1 VLLTGLLPD
10 ISTDP
15 AIETAT
21 DSIEAGRSGTIVAPV
36 GIRPPLLA
44 AVATRAAR
52 PLVVLTATGRDA
64 ETLTNALASWIP
76 GVAMLP
82 AWETLPHERLSPQV
96 DTMARRIAVLRR
108 LVHPVAGDE
117 SAGPISVLVV
127 PIRAFLQPIIS
138 GLADLEPVRVRTGDI
153 LDLTDV
159 TNRLAEL
166 GYERVDMVEGRG
178 QMSVRGGIL
187 DVFPPQ
193 EPHPLRVELWGDEVD
208 DIRAFSVSDQ
218 RTLGEAADGVWA
230 VPCRELLLT
239 QAVRARAREAADR
252 LPGAAEMLSLAAEG
266 IAAPGIESLA
276 PILVS
281 GMDSLL
287 DLLPAGSPILASD
300 PERIRARAADL
311 VATTEEFLAA
321 AWSAAAGGADTPLEA
336 SKASFLDLGDLWGSG
351 TRPWWELT
359 DLPPADLASAIDEAD
374 SPSADGPAPVVVSPT
389 LMRVGARDV
398 HPYRGD
404 FARAAADLTDLARDG
419 WRIVVTTEGPGPGRR
434 IRSILTDAS
443 CPAALADNVEAQPDP
458 GLVTITTAQAG
469 VGFVAPHL
477 KLAILTEGD
486 LTGRVGATTR
496 DMRRMPSRRRKGVDP
511 LTLHPGDY
519 IVHDQHGIGRFIE
532 LVSRTIGRGDAAST
546 RDYLVIEYAPSKR
559 GQPADRLFVPT
570 DALDPI
576 SPRDPTNPPSPRWVG
591 LTGRR
596 RRLARRRPSTRS
608 PRNSSA
614 CTPSASRPRGTPSDP
629 TRLGNANSRTPSPMS
644 RHPTSS
650 SPSTRSRPTWKNPSP
665 WTACSPA
672 TSATARPRSPC
683 APPSRPSRT
692 ATRLR
697 SSCPRP
703 CWSPSTRRP
712 SPNATP
718 GFPCTSVPSR
728 ASPPRRKPKRSRRG

>member
-1 VLLTGLLPD
+1 MGVAAHPHRERQRVLLTGLLPD
-10 ISTDP
+10 ITTDP
-15 AIETAT
+15 AIETAI
-21 DSIEAGRSGTIVAPV
+21 DSVEAGRSGTIVAPV

-44 AVATRAAR
+44 AVASRAAT

-64 ETLTNALASWIP
+64 ESLTNALASWIP

-108 LVHPVAGDE
+108 LVHPITGDD
-117 SAGPISVLVV
+117 SAGPMSVLVV

-153 LDLTDV
+153 LDLTET

-218 RTLGEAADGVWA
+218 RTLGEAADGLWA

-276 PILVS
+276 PILVG
-281 GMDSLL
+281 GMESLL

-336 SKASFLDLGDLWGSG
+336 SRASFLDLGDLWGSG
-351 TRPWWELT
+351 TRPWWEIT

-374 SPSADGPAPVVVSPT
+374 SPCADGPAPVVVSPT

-398 HPYRGD
+398 HPYRG
-404 FARAAADLTDLARDG
+404 
-419 WRIVVTTEGPGPGRR
+419 E
-434 IRSILTDAS
+434 
-443 CPAALADNVEAQPDP
+443 
-458 GLVTITTAQAG
+458 
-469 VGFVAPHL
+469 
-477 KLAILTEGD
+477 
-486 LTGRVGATTR
+486 
-496 DMRRMPSRRRKGVDP
+496 
-511 LTLHPGDY
+511 
-519 IVHDQHGIGRFIE
+519 IGRAH
-532 LVSRTIGRGDAAST
+532 V
-546 RDYLVIEYAPSKR
+546 
-559 GQPADRLFVPT
+559 
-570 DALDPI
+570 
-576 SPRDPTNPPSPRWVG
+576 
-591 LTGRR
+591 
-596 RRLARRRPSTRS
+596 
-608 PRNSSA
+608 
-614 CTPSASRPRGTPSDP
+614 
-629 TRLGNANSRTPSPMS
+629 
-644 RHPTSS
+644 
-650 SPSTRSRPTWKNPSP
+650 
-665 WTACSPA
+665 
-672 TSATARPRSPC
+672 
-683 APPSRPSRT
+683 
-692 ATRLR
+692 
-697 SSCPRP
+697 
-703 CWSPSTRRP
+703 
-712 SPNATP
+712 
-718 GFPCTSVPSR
+718 
-728 ASPPRRKPKRSRRG
+728 